1 MPVNSLWIDKCV
13 LLDMIEP
20 KWELGIIQLFR
31 NTSMKTIIRSI
42 ILLLFIVFYM
52 IVAISQS
59 YAAGEGDFHAVATYE
74 CIGLYFKSP
83 DLGQCDVQFRR
94 DGASNWRDAYPLV
107 YDSRDNQYRGSI
119 VGLQPD
125 TSYSVKITLKSKSH
139 ELSCK
144 TRNDSFPIGK
154 ITYLDG
160 GISSKPLVI
169 TESGTPEAYHLIT
182 PAKDTRA
189 TIDVRNA
196 ENYTCVIDANYV
208 IVRGVEF
215 SNAAIHGLVIKSR
228 RHDNIIEDCH
238 FVFWG
243 RVGGPRTYGNE
254 GGMDSAIYAERH
266 AGNLTVQRNL
276 IENPRGAS
284 NDWDTGHPNGPQAIT
299 LINSSGGNVIRYNE
313 IHSTEDHG
321 YNDGIGGASNFSF
334 EGSPNRDSDIYGNII
349 ANVWDDA
356 IESEGANMNVRIFNN
371 YIEKTFQDIATA
383 CTSKGPLYIFRNV
396 FGQSRRTHRDPLGG
410 SMIKVGQRDE
420 FGGGRKFV
428 FHNTAIQPKGA
439 FNVFSGHV
447 NPNTVTRNN
456 IFDCPGRLTSSRQ
469 VDVPCDFDY
478 DLFTGSERGIARERH
493 GIRGNPAFV
502 KSYGLEFYPSSTTT
516 RIQWGKV
523 PVQQGDR
530 TVNLTDPVTTVPNP
544 VIDSGVRIPNFND
557 DYAGKAPDLGAFELG
572 LPPIRF
578 GRRAVSDIWAPW
590 ELH

>member
-1 MPVNSLWIDKCV
+1 MS
-13 LLDMIEP
+13 
-20 KWELGIIQLFR
+20 
-31 NTSMKTIIRSI
+31 TIMHSTK
-42 ILLLFIVFYM
+42 LLLFVLFC
-52 IVAISQS
+52 VAVCVAVS
-59 YAAGEGDFHAVATYE
+59 YGIEEDDFNAVATYE
-74 CIGLYFKSP
+74 CIGLYFKSA
-83 DLGQCDVQFRR
+83 DLGQCDVQFKQ
-94 DGASNWRDAYPLV
+94 DSTSAWREGYPLV
-107 YDSRDNQYRGSI
+107 YDPRDNQYRGSI
-119 VGLQPD
+119 IGLQPD
-125 TSYSVKITLKSKSH
+125 MSYSLKITLDGKSH

-144 TRNDSFPIGK
+144 TRNDTFPIGTT
-154 ITYLDG
+154 TYLEG
-160 GISSKPLVI
+160 GLSSKPLVI

-182 PAKDTRA
+182 PTRDTRA

-208 IVRGVEF
+208 IVRGIEF
-215 SNAAIHGLVIKSR
+215 RNAAIHGLVIKSR
-228 RHDNIIEDCH
+228 RHDNVIEDCH
-238 FVFWG
+238 FAFWG
-243 RVGGPRTYGNE
+243 RIGGPRTYGNE

-266 AGNLTVQRNL
+266 AGNLTIQRNL

-284 NDWDTGHPNGPQAIT
+284 NDWDTGHPNGPQGIT

-313 IHSTEDHG
+313 IRSTEDHG

-396 FGQSRRTHRDPLGG
+396 FGESRRTHRDPLGG
-410 SMIKVGQRDE
+410 SMIKVGEQGE

-428 FHNTAIQPKGA
+428 FHNTAIQPNGA

-447 NPNTVTRNN
+447 NSNTVTRNN

-469 VDVPCDFDY
+469 VDIPCDFDY
-478 DLFTGSERGIARERH
+478 DLFTGSDRGIALERH
-493 GIRGNPAFV
+493 GIRGNPAFI
-502 KSYGLEFYPSSTTT
+502 KSYGLEFYPASTTT

-523 PVQQGDR
+523 PVQEGDR
-530 TVNLTDPVTTVPNP
+530 TVNLTDPVTTVHNP

-572 LPPIRF
+572 RPPIRF
-578 GRRAVSDIWAPW
+578 GRRAVSEIWAPW

>member
-1 MPVNSLWIDKCV
+1 
-13 LLDMIEP
+13 MIGP
-20 KWELGIIQLFR
+20 KWVLGFIYLFGSISM
-31 NTSMKTIIRSI
+31 NTIMRSI
-42 ILLLFIVFYM
+42 KLYLLVFLCTT
-52 IVAISQS
+52 AGISQS
-59 YAAGEGDFHAVATYE
+59 YGVAEGDFHAVATYE

-83 DLGQCDVQFRR
+83 DLGQCDVQFRQ
-94 DGASNWRDAYPLV
+94 DGSSAWREGYPLV
-107 YDSRDNQYRGSI
+107 YDSRDSEYRGSI

-125 TSYSVKITLKSKSH
+125 TSYNVKITLDGKNY
-139 ELSCK
+139 ELVCK
-144 TRNDSFPIGK
+144 TRTDSFPVGK
-154 ITYLDG
+154 TTYLEG
-160 GISSKPLVI
+160 GISSKPLII
-169 TESGTPEAYHLIT
+169 TESGTPEGYHLIT
-182 PAKDTRA
+182 PARDSRT

-208 IVRGVEF
+208 IIRGVEF
-215 SNAAIHGLVIKSR
+215 CNAAIHGLVIKSR
-228 RHDNIIEDCH
+228 HHDNVIEDCH
-238 FVFWG
+238 FTFWG
-243 RVGGPRTYGNE
+243 RIGGPMSYGNE

-266 AGNLTVQRNL
+266 AGNLTIQRNL

-284 NDWDTGHPNGPQAIT
+284 NDWDTGHPDGPQAIT

-313 IHSTEDHG
+313 IRSTEDHG

-356 IESEGANMNVRIFNN
+356 IESEGANMNVRIFDN

-410 SMIKVGQRDE
+410 SMIKVGEQGE
-420 FGGGRKFV
+420 YGGGRKFV

-469 VDVPCDFDY
+469 GDIPCDFDY
-478 DLFTGSERGIARERH
+478 DLFTGSDRGIARERH
-493 GIRGNPAFV
+493 GVRGNPAFV
-502 KSYGLEFYPSSTTT
+502 KSYGLEFYPTSTTT

-523 PVQQGDR
+523 PVQKGEK
-530 TVNLTDPVTTVPNP
+530 TVNLTDPVITVPNP
-544 VIDSGVRIPNFND
+544 VIDSGIRIPNFND

-572 LPPIRF
+572 RPPIRF